1 MLFSIV
7 VISSDGCSSCVVL
20 YYSTL
25 LSWNGRTSVYISSIF
40 YVFATKRVGKHN
52 YFEYY
57 DDIVPS
63 DDVYNDWASPRG
75 IINHSSTMGNIY

>member
-7 VISSDGCSSCVVL
+7 VISSDGCSSC
-20 YYSTL
+20 STL
-25 LSWNGRTSVYISSIF
+25 LSWDGRTSMYISSIF

-57 DDIVPS
+57 DDIVPL
-63 DDVYNDWASPRG
+63 G
-75 IINHSSTMGNIY
+75 